1 MGYFYNPEIILG
13 EKFATNL
20 HTKFC
25 WKWKLT
31 NQVKHYN
38 KRYNACFLYLIHVE
52 SKKIIKQVCVLKQT
66 NKLCACVRKTL
77 CLCAEKAWNSFLF
90 QSRKPSMINKFTEE
104 RYFVQ
109 LSLLS
114 CFCTPSICPF
124 LLKVGVFS
132 QGFRWIKAFYKTSE
146 NRKPREKSDCWRS
159 MFLSRF
165 EVGQKMQPWLSG
177 GGKCRSS
184 VMYCYVVPV
193 TVKNGRWSSFFT
205 ILSKLFYK
213 TYGFY

>member
-31 NQVKHYN
+31 NQVKHYS

-132 QGFRWIKAFYKTSE
+132 QGFRWIKALTEKHTQLVFRAGIAGLRVERGDSL
-146 NRKPREKSDCWRS
+146 PRCLL
-159 MFLSRF
+159 M
-165 EVGQKMQPWLSG
+165 VP
-177 GGKCRSS
+177 CRN
-184 VMYCYVVPV
+184 Y
-193 TVKNGRWSSFFT
+193 NEWE
-205 ILSKLFYK
+205 
-213 TYGFY
+213 